1 MGKLTYKDIPPLLKQ
16 IPSCPLDLYYNGD
29 SSLLKSKSVTI
40 VGTRSITKYGEWVI
54 RYLLGSFLKDLN
66 ISVVSG
72 LARGV
77 DGYVHRVCL
86 ERNINTIA
94 IVPGSMTSYIPREN
108 KKLFKEIQKRG
119 LVLAEFSKDTEF
131 NRKMF
136 VLRNRLLAGISRVTV
151 VIEAGLD
158 SGSLITAGLALE
170 YNRDVYVIPGDLR
183 NKMSQGC
190 NMLAKQGA
198 EIITDIDDF
207 KEIFGVE
214 NGQIGMDVQRK

>member
-94 IVPGSMTSYIPREN
+94 IVPGSMT
-108 KKLFKEIQKRG
+108 
-119 LVLAEFSKDTEF
+119 
-131 NRKMF
+131 
-136 VLRNRLLAGISRVTV
+136 
-151 VIEAGLD
+151 
-158 SGSLITAGLALE
+158 
-170 YNRDVYVIPGDLR
+170 
-183 NKMSQGC
+183 
-190 NMLAKQGA
+190 
-198 EIITDIDDF
+198 
-207 KEIFGVE
+207 
-214 NGQIGMDVQRK
+214 